1 MGRLSVLFPLLLLL
15 LLLLSVRS
23 LGLRRALLLRP
34 GCAPC
39 RPESC
44 LASARCPVPGILAR
58 DECGCCTR
66 CPGAEGASCG
76 GLSGARCGPGLV
88 CASNSA
94 GSGPEGSGLC
104 VCSQRGPVCGSDGR
118 SYPSVCALRLRARLA
133 LRLRP
138 GHLHKARDGPCQL
151 GEWSTAP
158 TGLARAGKVGPRQS
172 TILPAGT
179 PMTGLQVARWSKLQ
193 GQESPP
199 SRAHR
204 DKYRGD
210 SGNLGN
216 LFFLCCCRSI
226 SSCLLTLPL
235 GPDAGVDLLATAFVR
250 DLRMQ
255 QWAQPGRIVGLE
267 SVGEVKTPKEE
278 REKKHV

>member
-1 MGRLSVLFPLLLLL
+1 MGRLSVLFPPLLLL
-15 LLLLSVRS
+15 LLLLSARS
-23 LGLRRALLLRP
+23 LGLRRALSLRP

-44 LASARCPVPGILAR
+44 LAPARCPVPGILAR

-151 GEWSTAP
+151 AP
-158 TGLARAGKVGPRQS
+158 VIVLPPRNIHNISGTQVSLSCEVRAVPAPAIMWRKVTQS
-172 TILPAGT
+172 PEGT
-179 PMTGLQVARWSKLQ
+179 PVLEDLPGDHVNMAVQVR
-193 GQESPP
+193 GGP
-199 SRAHR
+199 SDHE
-204 DKYRGD
+204 
-210 SGNLGN
+210 
-216 LFFLCCCRSI
+216 
-226 SSCLLTLPL
+226 
-235 GPDAGVDLLATAFVR
+235 ATAWIVINPLQKEDEGVYQCHSANMAGEAQAHGTVTVT
-250 DLRMQ
+250 DLREYGVPRFP
-255 QWAQPGRIVGLE
+255 APIGLM
-267 SVGEVKTPKEE
+267 
-278 REKKHV
+278 

>member
-1 MGRLSVLFPLLLLL
+1 MPARALHPSSGRSDVASAVSEPTMGRLSVLSLPLLLLL
-15 LLLLSVRS
+15 LLL
-23 LGLRRALLLRP
+23 GLRRTVSLRP

-44 LASARCPVPGILAR
+44 LAPARCPVPGILAR

-151 GEWSTAP
+151 GEWSTSPHGASK
-158 TGLARAGKVGPRQS
+158 GGKG
-172 TILPAGT
+172 GT
-179 PMTGLQVARWSKLQ
+179 PALNYPPNRYSYAGLQVARWSKLQ

-204 DKYRGD
+204 DKHSGD
-210 SGNLGN
+210 SGNLGD

-235 GPDAGVDLLATAFVR
+235 RPDAFVR
-250 DLRMQ
+250 DL
-255 QWAQPGRIVGLE
+255 
-267 SVGEVKTPKEE
+267 
-278 REKKHV
+278 